1 MIWVHG
7 LHCTS
12 TMLRSGPADNNQISG
27 EGIFTLNAMGNYVH
41 APGKFVAV
49 VGVNDLVVV
58 ETEDALLITTR
69 AQAQDVG
76 KVVKHLDE
84 KKLHKLV

>member
-1 MIWVHG
+1 MPRA
-7 LHCTS
+7 T
-12 TMLRSGPADNNQISG
+12 T
-27 EGIFTLNAMGNYVH
+27 FTLRENSWRL
-41 APGKFVAV
+41 

-69 AQAQDVG
+69 EQAQDVG
-76 KVVKHLDE
+76 KVVKYLDE